1 MKKNKIFP
9 EIIEKA
15 IYGLDNK
22 NRIKILSVLY
32 DNPQMSFSQLSK
44 EIQDI
49 SVPTLNYHLKE
60 LLISALIKKIDYTP
74 EDSPD
79 RSYYSISTLGTRII
93 DNLLSIL
100 YPKQYS
106 PPKVTSFEESSDI
119 SIKFTLDTLQSDSN
133 SFSEI
138 ESYNP
143 FLDLKTDIFES
154 NEPKNTTQNPLK
166 SKEDDSWKFI
176 KKNLKESNSS
186 EE

>member
-1 MKKNKIFP
+1 MKNNKIFP

-32 DNPQMSFSQLSK
+32 DNPQLSFSQLTK

-60 LLISALIKKIDYTP
+60 LLISALIKKVDYSS
-74 EDSPD
+74 EDSLD
-79 RSYYSISTLGTRII
+79 HSYYSISTLGTRII

-119 SIKFTLDTLQSDSN
+119 PIKFTIDSLQSDSN

-138 ESYNP
+138 DSFVP
-143 FLDLKTDIFES
+143 FLDLKTDLYES
-154 NEPKNTTQNPLK
+154 NVLKNTTQNPLNI
-166 SKEDDSWKFI
+166 KEDNSWTFI
-176 KKNLKESNSS
+176 KKNIKESNSN